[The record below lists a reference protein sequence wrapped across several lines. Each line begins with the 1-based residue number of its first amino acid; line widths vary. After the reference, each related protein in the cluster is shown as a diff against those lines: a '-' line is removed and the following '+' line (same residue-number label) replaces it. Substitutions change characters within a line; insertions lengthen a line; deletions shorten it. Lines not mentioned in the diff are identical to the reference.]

1 MIKLFKETFFYFKYQ
16 YEMWMAQKSINRY
29 NKIIKKHEERFNNS
43 LIKITQ
49 KRDRKIEP
57 YKTYISNIEKNILK
71 LNSKLKKL
79 NNV

>member
-43 LIKITQ
+43 LNKITQ

-71 LNSKLKKL
+71 LNSKLKQL

>member
-43 LIKITQ
+43 LIKI
-49 KRDRKIEP
+49 KP

-71 LNSKLKKL
+71 LNSKLKQL